1 MADPRGFLTQG
12 RQSPGRRP
20 VAQRVHDWQE
30 VYEPASRQAI
40 AEQAARCMSCG
51 TPFCHSGCPM
61 GNLIP
66 EWNDLVHRERWQE
79 ASDRLHATNNFPE
92 VTGRVCPALCEASC
106 VLSIN
111 DQPVT
116 VAPVEKAVAEIAWT
130 EGWVV
135 PRPAAVKTGR
145 RVAVVGSGPA
155 GLAAAQQLARA
166 GHHVVVYER
175 ADRLGGLLRY
185 GIPEFKLEKWVLERR
200 LDQMRAE
207 GISFETGDRGGH
219 RPPAPPSCSPGSTP
233 CFWPA
238 GRGWPATSPSPAGTW
253 PASTRRWNTS
263 PSPTGCRRA
272 ICDVPPI
279 SARGRHVV
287 VIGGGDTGADC
298 LGTALR
304 QGAAS
309 VHQLEIMPRP
319 PDHRDPSTPW
329 PLWPLQLRTSAAHEE
344 GGDRLWSVSTQR
356 FVDDG
361 RGHVA
366 GLVMAEVAMT
376 IEGGRPSFAVVAGT
390 EADLDCDLVLLAL
403 GFAGPE
409 RSPMLAQLGV
419 ELDQRGNVGAR
430 RPLVHRPR
438 GRLRLRGHEPRSEPG
453 GLGHRRGAQRRR
465 RGGPLADG
473 GDGAAHRHPRRPRS
487 LIARSAVELDQ
498 PRPEWSGQVS
508 GRAVGSALGPRG
520 PGPAVSAKRR
530 GTGRRPPP
538 LSAPRRS
545 PRR

>member
-1 MADPRGFLTQG
+1 M
-12 RQSPGRRP
+12 
-20 VAQRVHDWQE
+20 HDWRE
-30 VYEPASRQAI
+30 VYEPASRA
-40 AEQAARCMSCG
+40 ATTEQAARCMSCG
-51 TPFCHSGCPM
+51 TPFCHSSCPM

-116 VAPVEKAVAEIAWT
+116 AAPIEKAVAEIAWT

-135 PRPAAVKTGR
+135 PRPAAVKTHK

-207 GISFETGDRGGH
+207 GISFETGIEVGTDL
-219 RPPAPPSCSPGSTP
+219 
-233 CFWPA
+233 
-238 GRGWPATSPSPAGTW
+238 PATELLAGVDALLLAGGATLARDL
-253 PASTRRWNTS
+253 PIPGRELAGIHQAMEYLNLANRVQE
-263 PSPTGCRRA
+263 GDL
-272 ICDVPPI
+272 DVPPI
-279 SARGRHVV
+279 SARGRRVV

-319 PDHRDPSTPW
+319 PDQRDPSTPW
-329 PLWPLQLRTSAAHEE
+329 PLWPMLLRSSAAHEE

-356 FVDDG
+356 FVDNG

-366 GLVMAEVAMT
+366 GLVLAEVTMT
-376 IEGGRPSFAVVAGT
+376 VEGGRPSFTVVTGT
-390 EADLDCDLVLLAL
+390 EADLDSDLVLLAL

-409 RSPMLAQLGV
+409 QSPMLAQLGID
-419 ELDQRGNVGAR
+419 LDSRGNVAR
-430 RPLVHRPR
+430 DERWSTGREGVFVCGDMSRGQSLV
-438 GRLRLRGHEPRSEPG
+438 
-453 GLGHRRGAQRRR
+453 AW
-465 RGGPLADG
+465 A
-473 GDGAAHRHPRRPRS
+473 
-487 LIARSAVELDQ
+487 IAEGRSAAAAVDRWLMGETVLRTAI
-498 PRPEWSGQVS
+498 PATL
-508 GRAVGSALGPRG
+508 GR
-520 PGPAVSAKRR
+520 
-530 GTGRRPPP
+530 
-538 LSAPRRS
+538 
-545 PRR
+545 

>member
-1 MADPRGFLTQG
+1 
-12 RQSPGRRP
+12 
-20 VAQRVHDWQE
+20 VHDWHE
-30 VYEPASRQAI
+30 VYEPASRQAT

-51 TPFCHSGCPM
+51 TPFCHSSCPM

-66 EWNDLVHRERWQE
+66 EWNELVHRERWRE

-92 VTGRVCPALCEASC
+92 ITGRVCPALCEASC

-207 GISFETGDRGGH
+207 GISFETGIEVGADLSATELLAGVDALLLAGGATLA
-219 RPPAPPSCSPGSTP
+219 RDLAIPGREL
-233 CFWPA
+233 A
-238 GRGWPATSPSPAGTW
+238 GIHQAMEYLTLANRVQEGDL
-253 PASTRRWNTS
+253 
-263 PSPTGCRRA
+263 
-272 ICDVPPI
+272 DVPPI

-298 LGTALR
+298 LGTVLR

-329 PLWPLQLRTSAAHEE
+329 PQWPMLLRTSAAHEE

-356 FVDDG
+356 FIGDRGG
-361 RGHVA
+361 RVA
-366 GLVMAEVAMT
+366 GLVLAQVDMA
-376 IEGGRPSFAVVAGT
+376 IEAGRPVFTVVAGT
-390 EADLDCDLVLLAL
+390 EVDLDCDLVLLAL
-403 GFAGPE
+403 GFAGAE
-409 RSPMLAQLGV
+409 RSPMLAQLGID
-419 ELDQRGNVGAR
+419 LDSRGNVAR
-430 RPLVHRPR
+430 DDRWSAGREGVFVCGDMSRGQSLV
-438 GRLRLRGHEPRSEPG
+438 
-453 GLGHRRGAQRRR
+453 AW
-465 RGGPLADG
+465 A
-473 GDGAAHRHPRRPRS
+473 
-487 LIARSAVELDQ
+487 IAEGRSAAA
-498 PRPEWSGQVS
+498 
-508 GRAVGSALGPRG
+508 AVDRWLMGETVLRTAIPAALGR
-520 PGPAVSAKRR
+520 
-530 GTGRRPPP
+530 
-538 LSAPRRS
+538 
-545 PRR
+545 